1 MHQNEPH
8 KKKQKN
14 EITAECIASVHVQLS
29 SLSTGS
35 GWRGVN
41 AVGRTE
47 KELTE
52 IEVAG
57 EGGNTRLEAID
68 CKDVT
73 T

>member
-1 MHQNEPH
+1 M
-8 KKKQKN
+8 
-14 EITAECIASVHVQLS
+14 
-29 SLSTGS
+29 
-35 GWRGVN
+35 N